1 MIDRVCP
8 LMYGLIVTD
17 FSSVDFAKSKRASTR
32 RLELIADSIAGQA
45 AKFSMDL
52 KPKEWPSFM
61 DNVSLPPRSLDKL
74 TVKEGKKTHVYESK
88 KILGQLFQLV
98 SCVLR

>member
-1 MIDRVCP
+1 
-8 LMYGLIVTD
+8 
-17 FSSVDFAKSKRASTR
+17 
-32 RLELIADSIAGQA
+32 LIADSIAGQA

-61 DNVSLPPRSLDKL
+61 DNVSLLVRILQKL

-98 SCVLR
+98 RAASRFEELELILRCGPILISAQEILSSSIIPLTRW

>member
-1 MIDRVCP
+1 
-8 LMYGLIVTD
+8 
-17 FSSVDFAKSKRASTR
+17 
-32 RLELIADSIAGQA
+32 
-45 AKFSMDL
+45 MDL

-61 DNVSLPPRSLDKL
+61 DNVSLSVRVLHKL

-98 SCVLR
+98 SSTLR

>member
-1 MIDRVCP
+1 LLLTEP
-8 LMYGLIVTD
+8 
-17 FSSVDFAKSKRASTR
+17 SVDFAKSKLHVAQQG
-32 RLELIADSIAGQA
+32 IADSIAGQA

-61 DNVSLPPRSLDKL
+61 DNVSLPAQSLDKL

-98 SCVLR
+98 S